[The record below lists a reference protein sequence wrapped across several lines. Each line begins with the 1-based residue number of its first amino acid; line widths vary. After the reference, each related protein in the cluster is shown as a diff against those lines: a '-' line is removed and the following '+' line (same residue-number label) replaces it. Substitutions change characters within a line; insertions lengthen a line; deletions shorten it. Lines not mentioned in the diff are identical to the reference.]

1 MGKSNQTVRHINT
14 RRMGKKAAAVV
25 LSSALFIQPAFG
37 WGNYVYA
44 DAPIDSTS
52 GDTYAAPLN
61 SLQKLSEEILTSGAR
76 LVTYQYALQRGTK
89 TYKTRMN
96 VIEADLSNPYIKLDV
111 MTGKDGKTA
120 TGNPVTKMTKE
131 TGAVAGV
138 NGDYW
143 MMGSDQVPMGGSIS
157 KGEMITSPAE
167 LTGMYAF
174 AVTKNGT
181 PTIDQYRFT
190 GNVALADGQSFPLSG
205 INKMKYDKEPGKQ
218 HSHINAMYV
227 YTSAWKGTKR
237 PNDTTT
243 TPTEVLVR
251 NGVVEQI
258 SDMGAL
264 PMEVPE
270 DGVILRGHG
279 QAAEFMRRT
288 MQVGTSLKI
297 DYKLLSQSTG
307 QSVDPSSFQMMISG
321 HTLLVENGKASSFTR
336 DTSGISGS
344 GVTARTAVGY
354 SKDGRYAYIVTAESN
369 SVSSGFT
376 LKEFQQALV
385 QAGIWKAVNLDGG
398 GSTTMTNRPLGDF
411 DTKLTHETKEG
422 GNNVRSVVNGLGV
435 FTTAPAGKVKGMTL
449 SGEKTLFIGQRA
461 TYSMRAYDEHYN
473 PVDASNLDVKWS
485 AADGKMKWDKDA
497 FVAQS
502 SGKATIVATSGGA
515 KTTAEVTIIGAKD
528 LSSLQIATGSA
539 QLSAGASVPVPVKAT
554 LLNGNQATVP
564 SSAVKWEIRGFNGK
578 VEDGV
583 LKVNSVPE
591 GTKIGYAIASYDGL
605 RTMIPLTLG
614 SEKLIENFNQTNM
627 GVSFSGLPKGSTK
640 GQVSIEG
647 GFGGR
652 GANDKVLKLSYDM
665 NAGGSADK
673 FAYAELNGSTGM
685 ELPNGTSG
693 LKFDVYGDKSFT
705 NLRLEIHDANKK
717 AHYVNVAESINW
729 EGWKTV
735 EVDLS
740 SLGISYPAK
749 LKRLYLVNFKEDQD
763 ERATEGTVAF
773 DNLIAQLPAGSS
785 DIFPTATMNLTVNS
799 KSSTVNGA
807 LKKLDVAPI
816 VLNGSTYVPVRVVL
830 DAFGGEA
837 LWNGPAQTVTIMRG
851 ERFLEMI
858 VNQKAFVRNGS
869 RLASDV
875 APIIRQGRTL
885 VPLRFVSEQLGL
897 TVKWEQNTKS
907 ITIH

>member
-1 MGKSNQTVRHINT
+1 MGKSNYSVRHTRT
-14 RRMGKKAAAVV
+14 RRFGVKAAAVV
-25 LSSALFIQPAFG
+25 LSSALFIQPALG
-37 WGNYVYA
+37 WGSYVYA
-44 DAPIDSTS
+44 DAPIESSNRD
-52 GDTYAAPLN
+52 AAPVN
-61 SLQKLSEEILTSGAR
+61 SLQKISEEVLTSGAR
-76 LVTYQYALQRGTK
+76 LVTYQYTLQRGSK

-96 VIEADLSNPYIKLDV
+96 VIEADLRNPYIKLDV
-111 MTGKDGKTA
+111 MTGKNGKTA

-157 KGEMITSPAE
+157 DGVMITSPAE

-174 AVTKNGT
+174 AVTKSGT

-190 GNVALADGQSFPLSG
+190 GSVALNDGQSFPLSG

-218 HSHINAMYV
+218 HSHMNAMYV
-227 YTSAWKGTKR
+227 YTSAWSGMKR
-237 PNDTTT
+237 PNDTST

-264 PMEVPE
+264 PVEVPE

-279 QAAEFMRRT
+279 QAADFMRRT
-288 MQVGTSLKI
+288 MQVGTSVKV
-297 DYKLLSQSTG
+297 DYRLTSQSSG
-307 QSVDPSSFQMMISG
+307 QAVDPSSFQMMISG

-385 QAGIWKAVNLDGG
+385 KAGVWKAVNLDGG
-398 GSTTMTNRPLGDF
+398 GSTTMTNRPLGEF

-435 FTTAPAGKVKGMTL
+435 FTTAPTGKVKGMTL

-461 TYSMRAYDEHYN
+461 TYSMKAYDEYYN

-485 AADGKMKWDKDA
+485 SANGKMKWDKDA

-502 SGKATIVATSGGA
+502 PGKATIVATSGGA
-515 KTTAEVTIIGAKD
+515 KTTAEITIIGAKD
-528 LSSLQIATGSA
+528 LSSLQIAAASA
-539 QLSAGASVPVPVKAT
+539 PLTAGASVPVPIKAT
-554 LLNGNQATVP
+554 LRDGNKATVP
-564 SSAVKWEIRGFNGK
+564 ASAIKWELRGFSGK
-578 VEDGV
+578 VVDGV
-583 LKVNSVPE
+583 LRVDSVPA

-605 RTMIPLTLG
+605 KTMIPVTLG
-614 SEKLIENFNQTNM
+614 AEKLIDNFNQSNTS
-627 GVSFSGLPKGSTK
+627 VSFSGLPKGSTV

-652 GANDKVLKLSYDM
+652 GANDKVIKLAYDM
-665 NAGGSADK
+665 KAGGNTDK

-685 ELPNGTSG
+685 ELPSGTSG
-693 LKFDVYGDKSFT
+693 LKFDVYGDKSFN

-717 AHYVNVAESINW
+717 AHYVNVAESLNW
-729 EGWKTV
+729 DGWKTV
-735 EVDLS
+735 EVNLS

-749 LKRLYLVNFKEDQD
+749 LKRLYLVNFKQDQD

-773 DNLIAQLPAGSS
+773 DNLTAQLPAGSS
-785 DIFPTATMNLTVNS
+785 DIFPSATMNLTVNS
-799 KSSTVNGA
+799 KSSKVNGEV
-807 LKKLDVAPI
+807 KKLDVAPI

-837 LWNGPAQTVTIMRG
+837 LWSGAAQSVTIMRG

-858 VNQKAFVRNGS
+858 VNQKGFVRNGT
-869 RLASDV
+869 RLTSDV

-897 TVKWEQNTKS
+897 TVKWDQNTKS

>member
-1 MGKSNQTVRHINT
+1 MGKSNYSVRHKHT
-14 RRMGKKAAAVV
+14 RRFGTKAAAVV
-25 LSSALFIQPAFG
+25 LSGALFIQPALG
-37 WGNYVYA
+37 WGSYVYA
-44 DAPIDSTS
+44 DAPIESSS
-52 GDTYAAPLN
+52 GDVAPVN
-61 SLQKLSEEILTSGAR
+61 SLQKISEEVLTSGAR
-76 LVTYQYALQRGTK
+76 LVTYQYTLQRGSK

-96 VIEADLSNPYIKLDV
+96 MIEADLRNPYIKLDV
-111 MTGKDGKTA
+111 MTGKNGKTA
-120 TGNPVTKMTKE
+120 TGNPVTKMSKE

-157 KGEMITSPAE
+157 EGVMITSPAE

-174 AVTKNGT
+174 AVTKSGT

-190 GNVALADGQSFPLSG
+190 GSVALNDGQTFPLSG

-218 HSHINAMYV
+218 HSHMNALYV
-227 YTSAWKGTKR
+227 YTSAWSGMKR

-258 SDMGAL
+258 SDMAAL
-264 PMEVPE
+264 PIEVPE

-279 QAAEFMRRT
+279 QAADFMRRT
-288 MQVGTSLKI
+288 MEVGTAVKI
-297 DYKLLSQSTG
+297 DYRLTSQTSG
-307 QSVDPSSFQMMISG
+307 QAVDPSSFQMMISG

-385 QAGIWKAVNLDGG
+385 QAGVWKAVNLDGG
-398 GSTTMTNRPLGDF
+398 GSTTMTNRPLGEF

-435 FTTAPAGKVKGMTL
+435 FTTAPTGKVKGMTL
-449 SGEKTLFIGQRA
+449 SGEKMLFVGQRA
-461 TYSMRAYDEHYN
+461 TYSMKAYDEYYN

-485 AADGKMKWDKDA
+485 SADGKMKWDKDA

-502 SGKATIVATSGGA
+502 SGKATIVATTGGA
-515 KTTAEVTIIGAKD
+515 KTTAEITVIGAKD
-528 LSSLQIATGSA
+528 LSSLQIATSSA
-539 QLSAGASVPVPVKAT
+539 PLTAGASVPVPIKAT
-554 LLNGNQATVP
+554 LLDGNKATVP
-564 SSAVKWEIRGFNGK
+564 ASAIKWELRGFNGK
-578 VEDGV
+578 VVDGV
-583 LKVNSVPE
+583 LRVDSVPA

-605 RTMIPLTLG
+605 KTMIPVTLG
-614 SEKLIENFNQTNM
+614 AEKQIDSFNQSSTS
-627 GVSFSGLPKGSTK
+627 VSFSGLPKGSTK
-640 GQVSIEG
+640 GQASIEG

-652 GANDKVLKLSYDM
+652 GSNDKVIKLSYDM
-665 NAGGSADK
+665 KAGGNADK
-673 FAYAELNGSTGM
+673 FAYAELNGSTGID
-685 ELPNGTSG
+685 LPSGTSG
-693 LKFDVYGDKSFT
+693 LKFDVYGDKSFN

-729 EGWKTV
+729 DGWKKV

-763 ERATEGTVAF
+763 ERATEGAVAF
-773 DNLIAQLPAGSS
+773 DNLTAQLPAGSS
-785 DIFPTATMNLTVNS
+785 DIFPSATMNLTVNS
-799 KSSTVNGA
+799 KSSKVNGDV
-807 LKKLDVAPI
+807 KKMDVAPI

-837 LWNGPAQTVTIMRG
+837 LWNGSAQSVTIMRG

-858 VNQKAFVRNGS
+858 VNQKGFVRNGS
-869 RLASDV
+869 RLTSDV

-897 TVKWEQNTKS
+897 TVKWDQNTKS